1 MKRIHKKI
9 ISWFLGIL
17 CAVSV
22 AFGFVAIPALDANAA
37 ETSMTANIQM
47 EEGASVRIGDAA
59 IRFQTYVKKS
69 YVDGLVDPEI
79 GVYVI
84 PQDLLGNG
92 EELTH
97 NTQGVKKISIDPSVW
112 YKVTDTHYIYNAV
125 LYDIESN
132 SYGRQIVA
140 RGYVKNGN
148 SYTWADNTQV
158 RSLAY
163 VASAA
168 LEDGVNYKGEAFD
181 ADAIACL
188 TGYVDGALKDFA
200 FTKDSYT
207 LTVGQNQVLETN
219 ITAKYLVDYVDN
231 YVVQYTSDNP
241 AVATVEDGKLVA
253 KSAGIATITAT
264 LGSRTDTLLVQVNA
278 ENQDIIMTNATIGM
292 NFSIPANYTITD
304 ITCAE
309 ESWGTNLSALT
320 VSDTLKSDLSKHGE
334 NVMSVTLSNGTT
346 LQIPVTLVT
355 GKISSLAEWQS
366 AIQPTAEGEAKYG
379 YYVLANDISVNT
391 NSISVLTANMTAT
404 PDGSDGFRGTLDG
417 RGYAFT
423 NTAAWWK
430 FGLFGEIGSGAVI
443 KNITINNTGLA
454 ATSNERYILAVVAV
468 GATFENITFNLD
480 SLQNTNALYGALSY
494 NGFRNCKFTDVT
506 INITGTIT
514 SLFGGANNIT
524 YWGLN
529 GAGAMCAF
537 TNCNVVLMTADSSL
551 GELGHRGDPTAAI
564 GDSTHIKY
572 VASNMSTANG
582 ETSIEGVTL
591 YTMQEKAVTLATQE
605 ILLTEAS
612 HSLDLGQYAS
622 YEVQSI
628 MYNGTTD
635 LGTNPSSVVITEADK
650 SKHGAGNSITVVATA
665 LAEKVTITIPVVLI
679 TKVIT
684 TVDELKAL
692 MPTGA
697 NAVTYGYYVLGNDI
711 GDSDTLF
718 DAGSRWF
725 AAGVAALDGASY
737 GFKAT
742 LDGRGHE
749 IIFKISDADNQTNR
763 YGMFGFIGTG
773 AIIKDVTLTNESVRP
788 AYGTYMLAKSIDG
801 ATFENVIF
809 KLNNVQHRYAN
820 YGVFAQEIVN
830 TTFRNVDIISKATN
844 NVYGNVNVLFTD
856 SGETGNGIFSGN
868 TFENTNVYLY
878 AGASYAGIA
887 KNGTTVYT
895 AEGLEVTGAT
905 ILEGI
910 TVQEPI
916 PETEALT
923 TRQELYLEANSY
935 SIDIGEYSAYTVQ
948 SIKLGENDLGTD
960 IANLNLSSI
969 ASNTQLHGE
978 QDIIVTLDK
987 GNMGTALTVPVTI
1000 VTKIITT
1007 ADEFMAL
1014 MPKTASEATFGYYA
1028 LGNDI
1033 GGADYIVGANGRSIG
1048 RNLSAVSA
1056 ELGFRG
1062 TIDGRG
1068 YTFTFSFA
1076 VTNIDTGTTDQFGL
1090 FGFMGTG
1097 ATVKDITLVCD
1108 NIRTDT
1114 GTHFL
1119 GQNVQG
1125 ANFTNV
1131 TVVFNKVYSR
1141 YAAALMAP
1149 SITNSTFTNVDIVIR
1164 NMEMKWAVAPIVFAG
1179 AVNSYDGVSAFSG
1192 NVFTDTVVHLFTGTS
1207 IASLATDGTNTYTEL
1222 DGVSI
1227 VNVTEKEVTL
1237 SNTQDIA
1244 LNSETVSLNLGNYRD
1259 YEITSITYGAYDLG
1273 TNAKELVISDE
1284 LKADK
1289 QNHGENKTIVV
1300 KAAKYADLVSINVPI
1315 TLITA
1320 KISTESEWVST
1331 FMTNTA
1337 TTVTYG
1343 YYVLANDIKFT
1354 QHYQDTVRMSST
1366 TTGDYGF
1373 RGTLDGRGYGVEIT
1387 AWTYNGLFG
1396 ELGAGANIK
1405 DVTFT
1410 ANGLSISYIGHVLG
1424 RVVVNTNFTDVTFNL
1439 TDLNNAVSVENG
1451 ALALDGFRSCTFTNV
1466 EFNVTGAVASIF
1478 GGNKSQYWGLN
1489 GGNATCTFTNC
1500 YVNLMTEESS
1510 IFELGHKGDPANPS
1524 TTQYVKYLPTG
1535 MAAEDGETVL
1545 GGITLRDLSG
1555 KVWVLNNNVSPFTI
1569 VKPASA
1575 DVYVNKAVSEL
1586 QTFFKEAT
1594 GVELPVI
1601 TDTGLVHDENATYI
1615 SLGDTALKSSADLR
1629 IETLKESG
1637 FYIETKDNTIYV
1649 VGGGTKGVLYGAYK
1663 LLNEW
1668 FGFEVYY
1675 KDCYT
1680 LNAVE
1685 LIAFEELSITEN
1697 PDIAMRSATGL
1708 TVNTSDNNYIYADR
1722 LQASDSYWAYML
1734 PVVFNENGVADSG
1747 HNSLLYLPKSDY
1759 YSTYPEFYSN
1769 NSDWTD
1775 SGWGVEAQ
1783 LCYTAGG
1790 NTTSYSK
1797 MIEICAGKIQT
1808 ALQKYSPITY
1818 PNYNNVMIGIQD
1830 NYNTC
1835 TCSACTAII
1844 NQYGS
1849 VSATIILFLDD
1860 VADAVEAW
1868 MAENPTYA
1876 RDLQYMFFAYQETL
1890 KTPTTWPTVN
1900 NKIAPFV
1907 AMSEMN
1913 HAKVVTD
1920 TTTNTLN
1927 SGLSDTDSINTNAKV
1942 LTQLQNW
1949 GAWATQN
1956 GGGAWAWTYG
1966 NFFRDYFCF
1975 YDSYDFY
1982 QGIMAKLTEYGYDLV
1997 YIQQQSK
2004 QSGAQSAFISMNIYV
2019 ATQLAWDSTLDMDT
2033 LISNYMTAMYADAAD
2048 EMLAIFNQSRT
2059 LFDDKSM
2066 GDLSLGYETPGKK
2079 LTYSQIDDL
2088 LTMYDEAYAA
2098 IAHYEE
2104 TNLELYTK
2112 LKQHIDMEWLSPA
2125 KIALVEYKK
2134 YFSGS
2139 YFWISLDHNYDDI
2152 AAKFKTVVAELGITA
2167 GAELGTYADI
2177 NNLLNAL

>member
-9 ISWFLGIL
+9 VSWCLGVL

-22 AFGFVAIPALDANAA
+22 AFGFAAIPALDANAS

-69 YVDGLVDPEI
+69 YLNGLTDPEI

-84 PQDLLGNG
+84 PQDLLGND
-92 EELTH
+92 EELTN
-97 NTQGVKKISIDPSVW
+97 NTQAAKKISIDSRVW
-112 YKVTDTHYIYNAV
+112 YKETDTHYIYNAV
-125 LYDIESN
+125 IYDIEAN

-148 SYTWADNTQV
+148 SYTWTDNTQV

-168 LEDGVNYKGEAFD
+168 LEDGVNYKGEALD
-181 ADAIACL
+181 AEAITCL
-188 TGYVDGALKDFA
+188 EGYVDGALKNFA

-207 LTVGQNQVLETN
+207 LTVGENQLLETS
-219 ITAKYLVDYVDN
+219 ITSKYVEDFVDN
-231 YVVQYTSDNP
+231 YAVKYTSDNA
-241 AVATVEDGKLVA
+241 AVATVEDGKIVA
-253 KSAGIATITAT
+253 KSAGVATITAT
-264 LGSRTDTLLVQVNA
+264 LGSKTDTLLVQVNA
-278 ENQDIIMTNATIGM
+278 EHQDVVMSNATIGID
-292 NFSIPANYTITD
+292 FSIPASYTVTN

-309 ESWGTNLSALT
+309 EKWGTNLSALT

-334 NVMSVTLSNGTT
+334 SVMSMTLSNGTT

-355 GKISSLAEWQS
+355 GKISTLAEWQS

-391 NSISVLTANMTAT
+391 NTISVLTANMTAT
-404 PDGSDGFRGTLDG
+404 SDGADGFRGTLDG

-430 FGLFGEIGSGAVI
+430 YGLFGEIGSGAVI

-454 ATSNERYILAVVAV
+454 AYGGERYLLARVAV
-468 GATFENITFNLD
+468 GATFEN
-480 SLQNTNALYGALSY
+480 
-494 NGFRNCKFTDVT
+494 VT
-506 INITGTIT
+506 INLTNITQATDIEKGFLCDHGFRKCVFTNVEINIIGGSIA
-514 SLFGGANNIT
+514 SLFGGAGNIT

-529 GAGAMCAF
+529 GAGEMCTF
-537 TNCNVVLMTADSSL
+537 TDCKVHLFDGAILTD
-551 GELGHRGDPTAAI
+551 LGHRGNATLAI
-564 GDSTHIKY
+564 GEETHIKY
-572 VASNMSTANG
+572 VGENQSDANG
-582 ETSIEGVTL
+582 ETKLTGIGVYSITETAKTL
-591 YTMQEKAVTLATQE
+591 DYTQYVLNGET
-605 ILLTEAS
+605 
-612 HSLDLGQYAS
+612 HSLDLGEYAD
-622 YEVQSI
+622 YTITSI
-628 MYNGTTD
+628 TYDGAS
-635 LGTNPSSVVITEADK
+635 LGTDPTAIKISQADK
-650 SKHGAGNSITVVATA
+650 SKHGVGTNVTVVAYNSE
-665 LAEKVTITIPVVLI
+665 EKVTLTVPIVLI

-684 TVDELKAL
+684 TADEFMGL
-692 MPTGA
+692 MPTTASG
-697 NAVTYGYYVLGNDI
+697 VTYGYYVLGNDI
-711 GDSDTLF
+711 GSADTVVGANGRSIGRTAPNANVGF
-718 DAGSRWF
+718 RGTIDGKGYTFHFTMAGGDVDGGTNDQF
-725 AAGVAALDGASY
+725 GV
-737 GFKAT
+737 
-742 LDGRGHE
+742 
-749 IIFKISDADNQTNR
+749 
-763 YGMFGFIGTG
+763 FGFMGTG
-773 AIIKDVTLTNESVRP
+773 ATVKNITFVCEKVRP
-788 AYGTYMLAKSIDG
+788 STGTHLFAQNIQG
-801 ATFENVIF
+801 ATFDNVVIDIHT
-809 KLNNVQHRYAN
+809 LYARYAN
-820 YGVFAQEIVN
+820 AGVFAATMTDTKFTNTDIIIKNKELYAAILFAAPVN
-830 TTFRNVDIISKATN
+830 TWDGTAA
-844 NVYGNVNVLFTD
+844 
-856 SGETGNGIFSGN
+856 FSGN
-868 TFENTNVYLY
+868 SFENTKIYCYEGVTF
-878 AGASYAGIA
+878 ASLATD
-887 KNGTTVYT
+887 GTNQYT
-895 AEGLEVTGAT
+895 AEGLEVSGAT
-905 ILEGI
+905 IVEGI

-916 PETEALT
+916 PETETLT
-923 TRQELYLEANSY
+923 TKQELYLEANSY
-935 SIDIGEYSAYTVQ
+935 SIDIEEYSAYTVQ

-960 IANLNLSSI
+960 LANLNLASI
-969 ASNTQLHGE
+969 KSNTQLHGE

-987 GNMGTALTVPVTI
+987 GNMGTELTVPVTI

-1014 MPKTASEATFGYYA
+1014 MPTTASGVTYGYYV

-1033 GGADYIVGANGRSIG
+1033 GSADTVVGANGRSIG
-1048 RNLSAVSA
+1048 RTAPNANV
-1056 ELGFRG
+1056 GFRG
-1062 TIDGRG
+1062 TIDGKG
-1068 YTFTFSFA
+1068 YTFHFTMA
-1076 VTNIDTGTTDQFGL
+1076 GGDVDGGTNDQFGV

-1097 ATVKDITLVCD
+1097 ATVKNITFVCEKV
-1108 NIRTDT
+1108 RPST
-1114 GTHFL
+1114 GTHLFA
-1119 GQNVQG
+1119 QNIQG
-1125 ANFTNV
+1125 ATFDNVVIDIHTLYARYANAGVFAATMTDTKFTN
-1131 TVVFNKVYSR
+1131 TDIIIKNKEL
-1141 YAAALMAP
+1141 YAAILFAAP
-1149 SITNSTFTNVDIVIR
+1149 
-1164 NMEMKWAVAPIVFAG
+1164 
-1179 AVNSYDGVSAFSG
+1179 VNTWDGTAAFSG
-1192 NVFTDTVVHLFTGTS
+1192 NAFTDTVVHLFTGTS
-1207 IASLATDGTNTYTEL
+1207 IASLATDGTTTYTEL

-1244 LNSETVSLNLGNYRD
+1244 LNSETVSLNLGSYRD
-1259 YEITSITYGAYDLG
+1259 YEITNITYGTYDLG

-1289 QNHGENKTIVV
+1289 QNHGEDKTIVV

-1343 YYVLANDIKFT
+1343 HYVLANDIKFT
-1354 QHYQDTVRMSST
+1354 KHYQDTTRMNST
-1366 TTGDYGF
+1366 TAGDYGF

-1387 AWTYNGLFG
+1387 AWTYHGLFG

-1424 RVVVNTNFTDVTFNL
+1424 RVAVSTNFTDVTFNL
-1439 TDLNNAVSVENG
+1439 TNLNNSGSAENG
-1451 ALALDGFRSCTFTNV
+1451 ALSLDGFRSCTFTNV
-1466 EFNVTGAVASIF
+1466 EFNVTGAIDSIF
-1478 GGNKSQYWGLN
+1478 GGNKSQWWGLN
-1489 GGNATCTFTNC
+1489 GGNAMCTFTNC
-1500 YVNLMTEESS
+1500 YVNLMTEESG
-1510 IFELGHKGDPANPS
+1510 IIELGHKGDVANAS
-1524 TTQYVKYLPTG
+1524 TTQYVRYLPTG
-1535 MAAEDGETVL
+1535 MTAENGETVL

-1555 KVWVLNNNVSPFTI
+1555 KVWVLNNSVSPFTI
-1569 VKPASA
+1569 VKPANA

-1586 QTFFKEAT
+1586 QTFFQEAT

-1601 TDTGLVHDENATYI
+1601 SDTGLVHDESATYI
-1615 SLGDTALKSSADLR
+1615 SLGDTTLKRSADLR
-1629 IETLKESG
+1629 TEELQESG
-1637 FYIETKDNTIYV
+1637 FHIETKDYTIYV
-1649 VGGGTKGVLYGAYK
+1649 VGGGTKGVLNGAYK

-1680 LNAVE
+1680 LNTAE
-1685 LIAFEELSITEN
+1685 LIAFEEMDITEN
-1697 PDIAMRSATGL
+1697 PDIAMRSASGL

-1734 PVVFNENGVADSG
+1734 PVVFNENGVADNG

-1759 YSTYPEFYSN
+1759 YSSYPEFYSN

-1775 SGWGVEAQ
+1775 NGWGVQAQ
-1783 LCYTAGG
+1783 LCYTARG
-1790 NTTSYSK
+1790 NATYSK
-1797 MIEICAGKIQT
+1797 MVEICAGKIIT
-1808 ALQKYSPITY
+1808 ALGKYSPETY

-1868 MAENPTYA
+1868 MTENSTYA

-1890 KTPTTWPTVN
+1890 KAPTTWPTVN

-1913 HAKVVTD
+1913 HAKAVTD
-1920 TTTNTLN
+1920 ETTNSLN
-1927 SGLSDTDSINTNAKV
+1927 SELSDTASINTNAKV
-1942 LTQLQNW
+1942 LTQLQKW
-1949 GAWATQN
+1949 GEWATQN

-1982 QGIMAKLTEYGYDLV
+1982 QGIMAKLADYGYDLV

-2019 ATQLAWDSTLDMDT
+2019 ATELAWDSTLDINT

-2048 EMLAIFNQSRT
+2048 EMMAIFNQSRT
-2059 LFDDKSM
+2059 LFDNKSM
-2066 GDLSLGYETPGKK
+2066 GSLSLGYETPGKK
-2079 LTYSQIDDL
+2079 LTYSQIDSL

-2104 TNLELYTK
+2104 SNPALYTK
-2112 LKQHIDMEWLSPA
+2112 LRQHIDMEWLSPA

-2134 YFSGS
+2134 YFNGS
-2139 YFWISLDHNYDDI
+2139 YFWVNLDHDYSDI
-2152 AAKFKTVVAELGITA
+2152 AARFKSVVAELGITA